1 MVAEAEVHVGN
12 QKLDPIDERLERLP
26 RTLHDYQPMPVRAEY
41 IDVERQS
48 ARHFAQSLNG
58 LVRDLLNLR
67 SSIEVDA
74 AMQEFASKYC
84 QGTL

>member
-1 MVAEAEVHVGN
+1 ML
-12 QKLDPIDERLERLP
+12 QLLKFLFF
-26 RTLHDYQPMPVRAEY
+26 QVRAEY

-58 LVRDLLNLR
+58 LVRDLLSLR

-84 QGTL
+84 QGSTHFL